1 MHHLRRHAH
10 RVAKAPRSTWRRT
23 FRYQERPSGWPFGPL
38 RVTTPMSEDAPYGDE
53 DARFWD
59 WIAATLLAA
68 IGVAVV
74 VWLIVT
80 FG

>member
-1 MHHLRRHAH
+1 
-10 RVAKAPRSTWRRT
+10 
-23 FRYQERPSGWPFGPL
+23 
-38 RVTTPMSEDAPYGDE
+38 MSEDAPYGDE